1 MARAVPIL
9 PADDLAAARTFYV
22 EKLGFQVEWLA
33 SDDGRTGLMGV
44 TRDGIAL
51 TIDAPMSGHGRQAC
65 VSLRVESADAYHAE
79 WRDKLAGIAPV
90 IEEPGVAVT
99 SLAEALAHYAGIE

>member
-33 SDDGRTGLMGV
+33 SDDTQAEDQVLYHIL
-44 TRDGIAL
+44 DAL
-51 TIDAPMSGHGRQAC
+51 
-65 VSLRVESADAYHAE
+65 ADAWDPAIQEIDRRVDIVEAAVLSNPRQSHLTTIYRLKQEVGELNRRA
-79 WRDKLAGIAPV
+79 APQRAAH
-90 IEEPGVAVT
+90 EAAPG
-99 SLAEALAHYAGIE
+99 